1 MRKLEDSASYCT
13 NLASQIDI
21 EELFEGP
28 YMQATRSTFVM
39 LIIGLNGLLVLF
51 TLTQFCCHY
60 SMIMQWYKKN
70 PIDGLSVARKISV
83 GIPVEKPNMSES
95 NQEESNQSDSA
106 VTKGLTVPEAD
117 REVISRP

>member
-1 MRKLEDSASYCT
+1 
-13 NLASQIDI
+13 
-21 EELFEGP
+21 
-28 YMQATRSTFVM
+28 
-39 LIIGLNGLLVLF
+39 
-51 TLTQFCCHY
+51 
-60 SMIMQWYKKN
+60 MIMQWYRKN

-83 GIPVEKPNMSES
+83 GIPVEKTNMSES